1 MGKYKICFTFHNWT
15 LKEGFGT
22 PNLLL
27 KAVLKK
33 VTVYL
38 AGCRVLGLLNK
49 LITAPLWR
57 ITELE
62 GRILH
67 MCSTYTTLDTFL
79 RECIA
84 DRNKLI
90 QFAHGELSCFS
101 EEIITKDE
109 VFLSVTQHD
118 EHDQMVY
125 NMLQHTLIALQQPIN
140 RVTKDYLP
148 GGEYSN
154 LQHNESFRKETSST
168 PKHKKLPERILV
180 T

>member
-1 MGKYKICFTFHNWT
+1 MGGCTYHLRTIAQDF
-15 LKEGFGT
+15 LKRVFGT

-27 KAVLKK
+27 KAVDADLK
-33 VTVYL
+33 VPVYV
-38 AGCRVLGLLNK
+38 AGFGVLNK

-57 ITELE
+57 ITEL
-62 GRILH
+62 GHILD
-67 MCSTYTTLDTFL
+67 MCSTYRTLDTFL

-84 DRNKLI
+84 DRKKLI

-125 NMLQHTLIALQQPIN
+125 NMLQHTFIALQQLIN

-148 GGEYSN
+148 GAEYSN
-154 LQHNESFRKETSST
+154 LQHNESFRKET
-168 PKHKKLPERILV
+168 
-180 T
+180 